1 MKGVSPI
8 PKPVELFKNWPPT
21 IKEQAE
27 LVLEEMTETSKEIN
41 PNVSKDASSVSKD
54 TNPKDFV
61 GIKKAP
67 LSTVSG
73 PVLMELGLA
82 MLEGARKYGRFN
94 YREKGVLAS
103 VYYDALQR
111 HMIDWYEGED
121 LDPDSGLSHVT
132 KAIAT
137 LCVLR
142 DAMIQGKFKDDRPPK
157 SPPGWLAEFNKKA
170 GSIVDK
176 YPNPV
181 APITALSFDGKKE
194 ETS

>member
-1 MKGVSPI
+1 MKI
-8 PKPVELFKNWPPT
+8 PQIYKPPVP
-21 IKEQAE
+21 
-27 LVLEEMTETSKEIN
+27 LEILKD
-41 PNVSKDASSVSKD
+41 NVSKE

-103 VYYDALQR
+103 VYYDAVMR

-137 LCVLR
+137 LVVLR

-157 SPPGWLAEFNKKA
+157 SPAGWLAEFNKKA
-170 GSIVDK
+170 GAIVEK

-181 APITALSFDGKKE
+181 APVTERSVTEKE
-194 ETS
+194 VS